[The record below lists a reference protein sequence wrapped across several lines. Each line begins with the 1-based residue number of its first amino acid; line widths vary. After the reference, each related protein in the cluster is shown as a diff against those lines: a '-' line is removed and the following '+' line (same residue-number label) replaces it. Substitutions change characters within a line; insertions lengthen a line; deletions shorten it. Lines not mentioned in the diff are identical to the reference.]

1 MCKCNKRAVKLLK
14 KLGFRKVVRDGSM
27 PVMTYATHRIRLDL
41 EFGSLKRHHFR
52 LSFLALAARI
62 FG

>member
-1 MCKCNKRAVKLLK
+1 MCKCNKRAVRLLK
-14 KLGFRKVVRDGSM
+14 KIGFHKAVRDGSM

-52 LSFLALAARI
+52 LSLLALVARLL
-62 FG
+62 G